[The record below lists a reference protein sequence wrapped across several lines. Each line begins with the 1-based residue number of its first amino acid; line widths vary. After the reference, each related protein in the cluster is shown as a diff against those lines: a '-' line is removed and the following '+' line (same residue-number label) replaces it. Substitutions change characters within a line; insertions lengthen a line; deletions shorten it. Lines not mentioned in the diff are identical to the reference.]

1 MNRHAHHHDMGG
13 GFPSPSRRP
22 RRAAVPAALCAALVL
37 SALAF
42 SAPTGA
48 LAQGRQTGTIRGVAR
63 DAQGLAL
70 PGVTVTVSSASLQG
84 VRTAVSGATGGYEL
98 IGLPPGEYNIVF
110 LLDGF
115 EHVTRTA
122 VVSLGG
128 QVGVNAVLAPAGVT
142 ETVNVLGVVPT
153 PIATIENSSNMTDD
167 EINALPVGR
176 SLFGIAA
183 VQPELTTN
191 TPNGGQVTIN
201 GAFAYDN
208 VFLVD
213 GVDIN
218 DNLFGT
224 ANSLFIEDAIE
235 ETQVITSGISAEYGR
250 FSGGVINA
258 ITKSGGNVFSGSFRT
273 NMWKPTWTAQ
283 NPYEVEN
290 EVPREGDLA
299 DNTTYETTLGGPIV
313 RDRLWFFGANRIQ
326 RYSASDVFN
335 QTGISYDESTKNDRF
350 QIKLTGTLTPG
361 QTLQGSY
368 MRSPTAR
375 SRPTFSFSIDPT
387 TVTQSERPNDL
398 VVATYRGAIGSSL
411 ATELQYSQKRYG
423 FRGSGGTSTDIYDS
437 PFITLTQELGH
448 YNAPYFDATDPE
460 DRNNRQVTGNVTW
473 FASSPTFGSHSVKV
487 GFERYTST
495 NTGGNSQSSTGYVF
509 DADYA
514 VGPDGT
520 PLLDADGR
528 LIPVFVQFESLLENW
543 LAVRGARVDINTT
556 SFFVNDTWALDD
568 HLSFNLGVRG
578 ETVDSEATGGIQTV
592 DTSALVP
599 RLGVA
604 YDPAG
609 DGRLSLQ
616 ATYSHYSGKYSE
628 AQFAQT
634 TNVGNPSLLFGYY
647 TGPSGQGRD
656 FAPGFD
662 PNNYSTFLG
671 IFPTQN
677 VFNDPNLKSPVT
689 KELTLSAGGAIGT
702 RGHLKATFIKRSTG
716 GVIEDFQDLTTGAT
730 EIVENGESYGTF
742 VNRVLRNTGELE
754 RRYDALVFDGRL
766 QATRNFLLDGS
777 WTVQLANE
785 GNFEG
790 EGTNTPGSASNA
802 FDWPEVT
809 PAARYFPYG
818 RLNDYQK
825 HKMRLWGIYN
835 LGLGRAGR
843 LDLGGMWRYDSGLTY
858 SLASSSVG
866 LTPQQETMLAD
877 LGYAS
882 NPSSRTIYYSAGR
895 GSGNFTGYTRL
906 DLSAQWELPIWREAR
921 PWLKFEMYN
930 AMNNDTLLSW
940 NTTVRPDY
948 AGSLD
953 ELGLP
958 TTYTEGSRFGEAT
971 SAGDYPSG
979 REYRIALGFRF

>member
-1 MNRHAHHHDMGG
+1 MNRHGPNTINEAK
-13 GFPSPSRRP
+13 PASPSRRP
-22 RRAAVPAALCAALVL
+22 RRAAALAALCATLVL
-37 SALAF
+37 STA
-42 SAPTGA
+42 TGA
-48 LAQGRQTGTIRGVAR
+48 LAQGRQTGTIRGVAL

-70 PGVTVTVSSASLQG
+70 PGVTVTVSSTSLQG
-84 VRTAVSGATGGYEL
+84 IRTAVTGANGAYEL
-98 IGLPPGEYNIVF
+98 IGLPPGEYSVVF
-110 LLDGF
+110 LLGGF
-115 EHVTRTA
+115 DDVAQTA

-224 ANSLFIEDAIE
+224 SNRLFIEDAIE

-258 ITKSGGNVFSGSFRT
+258 ITKSGGNTFSGSFRV

-290 EVPREGDLA
+290 EVPREGDLV
-299 DNTTYETTLGGPIV
+299 DNTTYETTVGGPIIL
-313 RDRLWFFGANRIQ
+313 DRLWFFGANRIE
-326 RYSASDVFN
+326 RRSATESFD
-335 QTGISYDESTKNDRF
+335 QTGISYEDTNKNDRY

-361 QTLQGSY
+361 HTLAGTY
-368 MRSPTAR
+368 MRSPTA
-375 SRPTFSFSIDPT
+375 SGRPTFGFSIEPT
-387 TVTQSERPNDL
+387 GLIEPEFPNDL

-411 ATELQYSQKRYG
+411 AAELQYSQKRQG
-423 FRGSGGTSTDIYDS
+423 FRNFGGTSSDIFDS
-437 PFITLTQELGH
+437 PFITVWQGLGH

-473 FASSPTFGSHSVKV
+473 FASSPTWGSHSVKA

-509 DADYA
+509 YA
-514 VGPDGT
+514 PFAEGPDGA

-528 LIPVFVQFESLLENW
+528 LFPVFEPFGVVIQDW
-543 LAVRGARVDINTT
+543 RAVRGAQIDINTT

-568 HLSFNLGVRG
+568 NLSFNLGVRG

-592 DTSALVP
+592 DAGALVP

-609 DGRLSLQ
+609 NGRLALQ

-628 AQFAQT
+628 TQFASI
-634 TNVGNPSLLFGYY
+634 TNVGNPSVLEGVYV
-647 TGPSGQGRD
+647 GPAGQGRD

-662 PNNYSTFLG
+662 PANYFTYDAT
-671 IFPTQN
+671 FPTRN
-677 VFNDPNLKSPVT
+677 VFNDPNLRSPLT
-689 KELTLSAGGAIGT
+689 KELTLSAGGALGT
-702 RGHLKATFIKRSTG
+702 RSHLKLTFIQRSTG
-716 GVIEDFQDLTTGAT
+716 GVIEDFLDLTTGET
-730 EIVENGESYGTF
+730 EIVEEGESFGTF
-742 VNRVLRNTGELE
+742 VNQVLRNTDELE
-754 RRYDALVFDGRL
+754 RRYRALVLDTRV
-766 QATRNFLLDGS
+766 QATRNFLIDGS
-777 WTVQLANE
+777 WTVQLSNE

-809 PAARYFPYG
+809 PAGRYFPYG
-818 RLNDYQK
+818 RLNDFQK
-825 HKMRLWGIYN
+825 HKVRLWGIYN
-835 LGLGRAGR
+835 LGLGWLGR

-858 SLASSSVG
+858 SLASGGVA
-866 LTPQQETMLAD
+866 LTPVQEMILAD

-882 NPSSRTIYYSAGR
+882 TPSTRGIFYGGR
-895 GSGNFTGYTRL
+895 GTEDFAGYTRL

-921 PWLKFEMYN
+921 PWLKAEVYN
-930 AMNNDTLLSW
+930 VLNNDTLLSW
-940 NTTVRPDY
+940 DTTVDPDFD
-948 AGSLD
+948 GPLD

-958 TTYTEGSRFGEAT
+958 TTYTQGPRFSEAT
-971 SAGDYPSG
+971 SAGDYPNG

>member
-1 MNRHAHHHDMGG
+1 MNRYPPQTIDEAKSG
-13 GFPSPSRRP
+13 SPSRRP
-22 RRAAVPAALCAALVL
+22 RRAATLAALCAALVL
-37 SALAF
+37 TTAAD
-42 SAPTGA
+42 G
-48 LAQGRQTGTIRGVAR
+48 LAQGRQTGTIRGVAL

-84 VRTAVSGATGGYEL
+84 TRTAVTGANGGYEL
-98 IGLPPGEYNIVF
+98 IGLPPGEYSVVF

-115 EHVTRTA
+115 DDVARAA

-142 ETVNVLGVVPT
+142 ETVEVLGIVPT

-167 EINALPVGR
+167 EVNALPVGR
-176 SLFGIAA
+176 SPFGIAA
-183 VQPELTTN
+183 IQPELTTN

-213 GVDIN
+213 GVDVN

-224 ANSLFIEDAIE
+224 SNSLFIEDAIE

-250 FSGGVINA
+250 FSGGVVNA
-258 ITKSGGNVFSGSFRT
+258 ITKSGGNTFSGSFRT
-273 NMWKPTWTAQ
+273 SMWKPTWTAR

-299 DNTTYETTLGGPIV
+299 DNTTYEGTLGGPIV
-313 RDRLWFFGANRIQ
+313 LDRLWFFGANRIE
-326 RYSASDVFN
+326 RYSATDVFGE
-335 QTGISYDESTKNDRF
+335 TGTSYEETSNNDRY

-361 QTLQGSY
+361 HTLQGSY
-368 MRSPTAR
+368 MRSPTVGTG
-375 SRPTFSFSIDPT
+375 PTFGFSIVPT
-387 TVTQSERPNDL
+387 TITESQRPNDL

-411 ATELQYSQKRYG
+411 AAEVQYSQKRFG
-423 FRGSGGTSTDIYDS
+423 FRGGGGTSTDIHDS
-437 PFITLTQELGH
+437 PFLTETLAFGH

-473 FASSPTFGSHSVKV
+473 YTSSPRFGSHSVKA

-495 NTGGNSQSSTGYVF
+495 RTGGNSQSSTGYVF
-509 DADYA
+509 GADYVVEA
-514 VGPDGT
+514 DGT
-520 PLLDADGR
+520 PVLDAEGR
-528 LIPVFVQFESLLENW
+528 LIPVFPTFGATIQDW
-543 LAVRGARVDINTT
+543 RATRGARIDIDTT

-578 ETVDSEATGGIQTV
+578 EVVDSAATGGVHTVDS
-592 DTSALVP
+592 SALVP

-628 AQFAQT
+628 AQFAET
-634 TNVGNPSLLFGYY
+634 TNVGNPSLLYGVYV
-647 TGPSGQGRD
+647 GPSGQGRD

-662 PNNYSTFLG
+662 PANYVTVFSS
-671 IFPTQN
+671 FPTRN
-677 VFNDPNLKSPVT
+677 VFNDENLRSPLT
-689 KELTLSAGGAIGT
+689 KELTLSAGGALGT
-702 RGHLKATFIKRSTG
+702 RSHVKLTFIKRSTG
-716 GVIEDFQDLTTGAT
+716 GVIEDFLDLTTGST
-730 EIVENGESYGTF
+730 EIVEDGESYGTF
-742 VNRVLRNTGELE
+742 VNRVFRNTDELE
-754 RRYDALVFDGRL
+754 RRYDALVLD
-766 QATRNFLLDGS
+766 TRFQVTRSFLLDGS
-777 WTVQLANE
+777 WTVQLRNE

-790 EGTNTPGSASNA
+790 EGTNTPGSPSNA

-835 LGLGRAGR
+835 LGLGGAGR
-843 LDLGGMWRYDSGLTY
+843 LDLGAMWRYDSGLTY
-858 SLASSSVG
+858 SLASGSVR
-866 LTPQQETMLAD
+866 LTPRQETILAD

-882 NPSSRTIYYSAGR
+882 TPDRRTIFYGDR
-895 GSGNFTGYTRL
+895 GSESFEGYARL
-906 DLSAQWELPIWREAR
+906 DFSAQWELPIWRDAR

-930 AMNNDTLLSW
+930 VLNNDKLLFWDS
-940 NTTVRPDY
+940 TIRPDFD
-948 AGSLD
+948 GPLD
-953 ELGLP
+953 DLGLP
-958 TTYTEGSRFGEAT
+958 TTYSEGPRFGEAT
-971 SAGDYPSG
+971 SAGDYPNG
-979 REYRIALGFRF
+979 REFRVALGFRF

>member
-1 MNRHAHHHDMGG
+1 M
-13 GFPSPSRRP
+13 P
-22 RRAAVPAALCAALVL
+22 
-37 SALAF
+37 
-42 SAPTGA
+42 
-48 LAQGRQTGTIRGVAR
+48 
-63 DAQGLAL
+63 
-70 PGVTVTVSSASLQG
+70 
-84 VRTAVSGATGGYEL
+84 
-98 IGLPPGEYNIVF
+98 
-110 LLDGF
+110 
-115 EHVTRTA
+115 
-122 VVSLGG
+122 LGG
-128 QVGVNAVLAPAGVT
+128 QVGVNAAMAPAGVT
-142 ETVNVLGVVPT
+142 ETVQVLGVVPT
-153 PIATIENSSNMTDD
+153 PIATIENSSNMIDD

-183 VQPELTTN
+183 IQPELTTN

-224 ANSLFIEDAIE
+224 SNGLFIEDAIE
-235 ETQVITSGISAEYGR
+235 ETQVITSAISAEYGR

-258 ITKSGGNVFSGSFRT
+258 ITKSGGNVFSGSFRAS
-273 NMWKPTWTAQ
+273 MWKPTWTAQ

-290 EVPREGDLA
+290 EVPQEGDLV
-299 DNTTYETTLGGPIV
+299 DNTTYESTVGGPIV
-313 RDRLWFFGANRIQ
+313 QDRLWFFGANRIQ
-326 RYSASDVFN
+326 RRSSSEVFD
-335 QTGISYDESTKNDRF
+335 QTGVSYDETRKNDRY
-350 QIKLTGTLTPG
+350 QIKLTGTLAPG

-368 MRSPTAR
+368 MRSP
-375 SRPTFSFSIDPT
+375 SVSGRPTFGFSIDPT
-387 TVTQSERPNDL
+387 SLIEPEFPNDL

-411 ATELQYSQKRYG
+411 AAEVQYSQKRQSFQG
-423 FRGSGGTSTDIYDS
+423 FGGTSTDIYDS
-437 PFITLTQELGH
+437 PFITVWQGLGH

-473 FASSPTFGSHSVKV
+473 FASSPTFGSHSVKA

-509 DADYA
+509 YA
-514 VGPDGT
+514 PFAEGPDGA
-520 PLLDADGR
+520 PRLDADGR
-528 LIPVFVQFESLLENW
+528 LIPVFDPFAVFIENW
-543 LAVRGARVDINTT
+543 LPVRGARIDINTT

-609 DGRLSLQ
+609 DGRLALQ

-628 AQFAQT
+628 TQFANT
-634 TNVGNPSLLFGYY
+634 TNVGNPSLFEGIYA
-647 TGPSGQGRD
+647 GPSGQGRG

-662 PNNYSTFLG
+662 PDNYITYNAS
-671 IFPTQN
+671 FPTRN
-677 VFNDPNLKSPVT
+677 VFNDPNLRSPLT
-689 KELTLSAGGAIGT
+689 KELTLSAGGALGA
-702 RGHLKATFIKRSTG
+702 RSHLKLTFIRRSTG
-716 GVIEDFQDLTTGAT
+716 GVIEDFQNLTTGST
-730 EIVENGESYGTF
+730 QIVEDGEDYGTF
-742 VNRVLRNTGELE
+742 VNRVLRNTDELE
-754 RRYDALVFDGRL
+754 RRYSALVLDTRV

-777 WTVQLANE
+777 WTVQLSNE

-790 EGTNTPGSASNA
+790 EGTNTPGSTSSA

-809 PAARYFPYG
+809 PANRYFPYG
-818 RLNDYQK
+818 RLNDFQK
-825 HKMRLWGIYN
+825 HKVRLWGIYN
-835 LGLGRAGR
+835 LDLGWAGR

-858 SLASSSVG
+858 SLASGGVL
-866 LTPQQETMLAD
+866 LTPQQEMILAD

-882 NPSSRTIYYSAGR
+882 MPSSRGIYYSGR
-895 GSGNFTGYTRL
+895 GTEDFDGYTRL

-930 AMNNDTLLSW
+930 VLNNDKLLTW
-940 NTTVRPDY
+940 DTTVDPNYD
-948 AGSLD
+948 GPLD

-958 TTYTEGSRFGEAT
+958 TTSTEGPRFGEAT
-971 SAGDYPSG
+971 SVGDYPNG

>member
-1 MNRHAHHHDMGG
+1 MNRHAHHQVVGRDS
-13 GFPSPSRRP
+13 PAPSRRP
-22 RRAAVPAALCAALVL
+22 RRAVVLATLCAALV
-37 SALAF
+37 F
-42 SAPTGA
+42 SAHTDTR
-48 LAQGRQTGTIRGVAR
+48 AQGRQTGTIRGVAL
-63 DAQGLAL
+63 DAQGLTL
-70 PGVTVTVSSASLQG
+70 PGVTVTVNSTSLQG
-84 VRTAVSGATGGYEL
+84 IRTAVTGASGGYEL
-98 IGLPPGEYNIVF
+98 VGLPPGEYSVVF

-115 EHVTRTA
+115 DDVSETA

-128 QVGVNAVLAPAGVT
+128 QVGVNAVMAPAGVT

-224 ANSLFIEDAIE
+224 SNGLFIEDAIE

-258 ITKSGGNVFSGSFRT
+258 ITKSGGNLFSGSFRA
-273 NMWKPTWTAQ
+273 NMWKPTWTAR
-283 NPYEVEN
+283 NPYEEEN

-313 RDRLWFFGANRIQ
+313 RDRLWFFAANRIQ
-326 RYSASDVFN
+326 RRSSSEVFD
-335 QTGISYDESTKNDRF
+335 QTGISYDETSQNDRY
-350 QIKLTGTLTPG
+350 QAKLTGTLAPG
-361 QTLQGSY
+361 HTLAGSY
-368 MRSPTAR
+368 MRSPTA
-375 SRPTFSFSIDPT
+375 SGRPTFGFSLEPT
-387 TVTQSERPNDL
+387 GLIEPEFPNDL
-398 VVATYRGAIGSSL
+398 VVATYRGAIGSNL
-411 ATELQYSQKRYG
+411 AAEVQYSQKRQG
-423 FRGSGGTSTDIYDS
+423 FRNFGGTSSDIFDS
-437 PFITLTQELGH
+437 PFITVWQGLGH

-473 FASSPTFGSHSVKV
+473 FHSSPTFGSHSVKA

-495 NTGGNSQSSTGYVF
+495 NTGGNSQSSTGFVF
-509 DADYA
+509 YA
-514 VGPDGT
+514 PFAEGPDGA
-520 PLLDADGR
+520 PLLDAGGR
-528 LIPVFVQFESLLENW
+528 LFPVFEPFGVVIQDW
-543 LAVRGARVDINTT
+543 RAVRGARIDINTT
-556 SFFVNDTWALDD
+556 SFFVNDTWTLDD

-592 DTSALVP
+592 DAGALVP

-609 DGRLSLQ
+609 NGRLALQ

-628 AQFAQT
+628 TQFASI
-634 TNVGNPSLLFGYY
+634 TNVGNPSVLEGVYV
-647 TGPSGQGRD
+647 GPAGQGRD

-662 PNNYSTFLG
+662 PANYFTYDAT
-671 IFPTQN
+671 FPTRN
-677 VFNDPNLKSPVT
+677 VFNDPNLRSPLT
-689 KELTLSAGGAIGT
+689 KELTLSAGGALGT
-702 RGHLKATFIKRSTG
+702 RSHLKLTFIQRATG
-716 GVIEDFQDLTTGAT
+716 GVIEDFLDLTTGET
-730 EIVENGESYGTF
+730 EIVEEGESFGTF
-742 VNRVLRNTGELE
+742 VNQVLRNTDALE
-754 RRYDALVFDGRL
+754 RRYRALVLDTRV

-777 WTVQLANE
+777 WTVQLSNE

-818 RLNDYQK
+818 RLNDFQK
-825 HKMRLWGIYN
+825 HKVRLWGIYN
-835 LGLGRAGR
+835 LGLGRLGR

-858 SLASSSVG
+858 SLASGGVA
-866 LTPQQETMLAD
+866 LTPVQEMILAD

-882 NPSSRTIYYSAGR
+882 TPSTRTIFYGGR
-895 GSGNFTGYTRL
+895 GTEDFAGYTRL
-906 DLSAQWELPIWREAR
+906 DLSVQWELPIWREAR
-921 PWLKFEMYN
+921 PWLKAEVYN
-930 AMNNDTLLSW
+930 VLNNDTLLSW
-940 NTTVRPDY
+940 DTTVDPNFDG
-948 AGSLD
+948 AVD

-958 TTYTEGSRFGEAT
+958 TSYTEGPRFGEAT
-971 SAGDYPSG
+971 GAGDYPNG
-979 REYRIALGFRF
+979 REYRVALGFRF

>member
-1 MNRHAHHHDMGG
+1 MSQHALYEIDGG
-13 GFPSPSRRP
+13 RSRSPSCRLQ
-22 RRAAVPAALCAALVL
+22 RAMALAALCAALVL
-37 SALAF
+37 SADA
-42 SAPTGA
+42 GA
-48 LAQGRQTGTIRGVAR
+48 LAQGRQTGTIRGVAL

-84 VRTAVSGATGGYEL
+84 TRTAVTGANGDYEL
-98 IGLPPGEYNIVF
+98 VGLPPGEYSVVF
-110 LLDGF
+110 FLDGF
-115 EHVTRTA
+115 EDVARTA

-128 QVGVNAVLAPAGVT
+128 RVGVNAVLAPAGVT

-167 EINALPVGR
+167 EVNALPVGR

-183 VQPELTTN
+183 IQPELTTN
-191 TPNGGQVTIN
+191 TPNNGQVTIN

-235 ETQVITSGISAEYGR
+235 ETQVLTSGISAEYGR
-250 FSGGVINA
+250 FSGGVVNA
-258 ITKSGGNVFSGSFRT
+258 ITKSGGNTFSGSVRA
-273 NMWKPTWTAQ
+273 NLWKPTWTAR

-290 EVPREGDLA
+290 EVPQEGDIA
-299 DNTTYETTLGGPIV
+299 DNVTYETTLGGPIAL
-313 RDRLWFFGANRIQ
+313 DRLWFFGANRIQ
-326 RYSASDVFN
+326 RRSSTESFD
-335 QTGISYDESTKNDRF
+335 QTGISYNETSRNDRY
-350 QIKLTGTLTPG
+350 QLKLTGTLTPG
-361 QTLQGSY
+361 QTLSGSY

-375 SRPTFSFSIDPT
+375 MGPTFGFSIDPT
-387 TVTQSERPNDL
+387 SITESKRPNDL

-411 ATELQYSQKRYG
+411 AAEVQYSQKRFG

-473 FASSPTFGSHSVKV
+473 FASSPTFGSHSVKA

-514 VGPDGT
+514 VGPDGA
-520 PLLDADGR
+520 PLLGADGR
-528 LIPVFVQFESLLENW
+528 LIPVFVQFDSLLENW
-543 LAVRGARVDINTT
+543 LAVRGARIDINTT
-556 SFFVNDTWALDD
+556 SFFANDTWALDD

-609 DGRLSLQ
+609 DGRLALQ

-634 TNVGNPSLLFGYY
+634 TNVGNPSLLYGVYV
-647 TGPSGQGRD
+647 GPSGQGRD
-656 FAPGFD
+656 FAPAFD
-662 PNNYSTFLG
+662 PGNYVTVLG
-671 IFPTQN
+671 LFPTRN
-677 VFNDPNLKSPVT
+677 VFNDPNLRSPLT
-689 KELTLSAGGAIGT
+689 KELTLSAGGAVGT
-702 RGHLKATFIKRSTG
+702 RGHLKLTFIKRSTG
-716 GVIEDFQDLTTGAT
+716 GVIEDFQDLTTGST
-730 EIVENGESYGTF
+730 EIVEDGESYGTF
-742 VNRVLRNTGELE
+742 VNQVLRNTDELE
-754 RRYDALVFDGRL
+754 RRYDALALDTRV
-766 QATRNFLLDGS
+766 QVTRNFLLDGS
-777 WTVQLANE
+777 WTVQLGNK

-790 EGTNTPGSASNA
+790 EGSNTPGSASNA

-809 PAARYFPYG
+809 PATRYFPYG

-825 HKMRLWGIYN
+825 HKLRLWGIYN
-835 LGLGRAGR
+835 LGLGWAGR
-843 LDLGGMWRYDSGLTY
+843 LDIGGMWRYDSGLTY
-858 SLASSSVG
+858 SLASGSVP
-866 LTPQQETMLAD
+866 LTPEQEMILD
-877 LGYAS
+877 ELGYAS
-882 NPSSRTIYYSAGR
+882 TPSSRTIFYSGR
-895 GSGNFTGYTRL
+895 GSEDFDGYTRL
-906 DLSAQWELPIWREAR
+906 DLSAQWELPIWRTAR

-930 AMNNDTLLSW
+930 ALNNDKLLEW
-940 NTTVRPDY
+940 NTTVRPDFD
-948 AGSLD
+948 GPLD

-958 TTYTEGSRFGEAT
+958 TTYTEGSRFGAAT
-971 SAGDYPSG
+971 SALDYPNG
-979 REYRIALGFRF
+979 RTYRVALGFRF